1 MWRAW
6 ERSRRPASS
15 STSWALWR
23 VKQVPLASEVPP
35 PDAADRPRPGAKAV
49 VERFFHGAVRAEFLW
64 CCVDPSCRMLRRRP
78 RCGRR
83 HRREP
88 SSGCGAPPPE
98 RPPETFHIG
107 GRERHAIVVLP
118 EEYRAEVP
126 HALIFA
132 FHGRTSPNAQ
142 ARRYFGLEQ
151 AAERPAIY
159 VYPAALTDRTGR
171 FTWAEPGDPRRPC
184 AISPCSITFS
194 SR

>member
-1 MWRAW
+1 MGHHG
-6 ERSRRPASS
+6 SRM
-15 STSWALWR
+15 
-23 VKQVPLASEVPP
+23 PLTGLG
-35 PDAADRPRPGAKAV
+35 PGAKAV
-49 VERFFHGAVRAEFLW
+49 VERFFLGLSARVPVVLRQILLAACRAAGLAVADAIAE
-64 CCVDPSCRMLRRRP
+64 
-78 RCGRR
+78 
-83 HRREP
+83 EP

-98 RPPETFHIG
+98 RPPETFHVG

-118 EEYRAEVP
+118 EEYRADVP